1 MPLNRK
7 IAARVPALAMTA
19 TAGILFAMA
28 IALARPE
35 AVLDQ
40 SFEAGLAATSRP
52 SERSAPA
59 PRKLTDS
66 PYFWLSKSEPNRALG
81 LAQPVRLGDRI
92 TVSSQSGEHSMLE
105 VVDIRDVDG
114 DVTHA
119 EAAARPRLVL
129 VSCKMLGSPGDR
141 VVRFIVE
148 AGESEPG
155 TLGTQSP
162 RAL

>member
-1 MPLNRK
+1 MPRNLK
-7 IAARVPALAMTA
+7 LAARVPALAMAA
-19 TAGILFAMA
+19 TAGTLFTMT
-28 IALARPE
+28 IALSRPE

-52 SERSAPA
+52 SERAA
-59 PRKLTDS
+59 AVIGKLADS
-66 PYFWLSKSEPNRALG
+66 PHFWLSKSEANGALG
-81 LAQPVRLGDRI
+81 LPQPVRLGDRI

-105 VVDIRDVDG
+105 VIDIRDLDG

-141 VVRFIVE
+141 VVRFIIE
-148 AGESEPG
+148 AGESEPA
-155 TLGTQSP
+155 TLRTQSP